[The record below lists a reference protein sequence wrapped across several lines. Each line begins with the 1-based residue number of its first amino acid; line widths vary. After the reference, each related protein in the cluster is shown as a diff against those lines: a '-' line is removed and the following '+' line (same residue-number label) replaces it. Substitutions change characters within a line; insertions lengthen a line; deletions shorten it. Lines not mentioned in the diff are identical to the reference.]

1 VRKPPETFIGRPC
14 RRAGHTER
22 YADGKCRTCAVERQ
36 TALYRVYQKR
46 RGPTKPELAAKARAK
61 ARAAGRT
68 FYRGQPCKYGHDGKR
83 YVNTAMCAHP
93 DCVALYRHPPLHTLS
108 REKRAHILKV
118 ARDRDRRGRRALA
131 VLKELGLTL

>member
-1 VRKPPETFIGRPC
+1 MKRSPKTHVGRPC
-14 RRAGHTER
+14 RRGHTER

-36 TALYRVYQKR
+36 TEHYRRLQQR
-46 RGPTKPELAAKARAK
+46 RGPTKPERAAKARANARK
-61 ARAAGRT
+61 AKRT
-68 FYRGQPCKYGHDGKR
+68 FYRGQPCRHGHSGKR

-93 DCVALYRHPPLHTLS
+93 DCVRLYRHPPLHTLS